1 MIETLAYVSQNARYR
16 GQVVESEQL
25 ARESYV
31 LSTSLDN
38 HRAVALAASELGA
51 ALYWN
56 ENYAE
61 AHRLLEEAIAIY
73 ANLGDRGALV
83 GTYFRRGITE
93 LFLGRYA
100 DARTTFT
107 RNLEIARELGS
118 AIAVGTGLHGLMFV
132 ALAERTY
139 AEVRALLTE
148 AAPLF
153 RRIGE
158 QFFFSSTYAFGAL
171 AERGAG
177 NRPQARRH
185 AIAALRTA
193 VEIHSWLQVVYAFWA
208 FALLLADD
216 AELERAVELYVL
228 TERAYP
234 PRNDAWSHVIARR
247 ELAGIAAALP
257 VDVVAAAQARG
268 QARDLWATAR
278 ELLAELEAAG
288 WGAEAEV

>member
-16 GQVVESEQL
+16 GRVAESEQL

-31 LSTSLDN
+31 LSTTLDN
-38 HRAVALAASELGA
+38 HRAMALAADDLGMA
-51 ALYWN
+51 VNWSGS
-56 ENYAE
+56 YAE

-73 ANLGDRGALV
+73 ANLGDRAALV

-118 AIAVGTGLHGLMFV
+118 ASAVGTGLIGLMFV

-148 AAPLF
+148 AVPLF

-177 NRPQARRH
+177 NRAQARRH
-185 AIAALRTA
+185 AVTALRMALKIRIWFIT
-193 VEIHSWLQVVYAFWA
+193 LYALWA
-208 FALLLADD
+208 IALLLADD
-216 AELERAVELYVL
+216 GDLERAAELYAL
-228 TERAYP
+228 TERVWP
-234 PRNDAWSHVIARR
+234 PRNDEWSHVIARR

-257 VDVVAAAQARG
+257 VDVAAAAQARG
-268 QARDLWATAR
+268 QALDLWATAQ